1 MRYTDQLID
10 QAFADCKGS
19 CGGVRNDYFGL
30 LYLEHEYDV
39 PREDAK
45 VQNAFGGYDFGVD
58 GFHFDKVKRNL
69 YLFQFK
75 YSESHQ
81 QFKGS
86 FQRLIEDGM
95 QYVFGATGQDKK
107 ENQLL
112 QQIKSCLI
120 ENTAVIDRVLIH
132 FVFLGDPQSAEQSP
146 VLDKLREDLEN
157 KKHLVETALGRP
169 VPLVIEF
176 KSARTKK
183 IGGST
188 QVRKSYAYPIHLT
201 DHVAR
206 SGPTDESLHVGFVR
220 LVDLNAM
227 FADMGQR
234 FFERNI
240 RASLPA
246 ESSVNRSLERTFRN
260 VVLDQKTSPL
270 AFSFNHNGV
279 TMSAEVLKE
288 TDSGWRITEPRLLNG
303 AQTVTTFARFLK
315 ANETN
320 PKLKDNRGTLEAL
333 TVLCRVVTGATQ
345 DFVTSVTINN
355 NRQNWVK
362 PWNLH
367 ANDMIQLELEE
378 KFRGDL
384 NLYYE
389 RRENSFENLSDEDL
403 EEMGIVPG
411 RAIELFKLGR
421 TFLVVDGDLDKLN
434 RYPEVFEDD
443 KLYGQVF
450 SEARKK
456 VDSRKIVLCYKAERR
471 LKQFLRD
478 ILEMGQN
485 KYEFVR
491 KGRNLL
497 WALLCQG
504 MLNDAKLEQRAEQ
517 WGQSLSVESDFV
529 DWVSGIATTRC
540 RMILKNLVEDKHNAE
555 KVAEGNFNFLRN
567 NGTYKRAMECAH
579 TKFKWVERG
588 LK

>member
-1 MRYTDQLID
+1 MRITDQLID
-10 QAFADCKGS
+10 QAFADCRGT

-30 LYLEHEYDV
+30 LYLQHEYDV
-39 PREDAK
+39 PREEAFAQ
-45 VQNAFGGYDFGVD
+45 VAFGGNDYGID

-81 QFKGS
+81 QFKAS
-86 FQRLIEDGM
+86 FQRLIDAGM
-95 QYVFGATGQDKK
+95 KYVFDASGQDQQQ
-107 ENQLL
+107 NQLL
-112 QQIKSCLI
+112 QQIKSCLL
-120 ENTAVIDRVLIH
+120 ENTAVIDRVLIL

-146 VLDKLREDLEN
+146 VLGKLREDLEN

-176 KSARTKK
+176 RSARKPG
-183 IGGST
+183 IGGSPP
-188 QVRKSYAYPIHLT
+188 VRKSYAYPIHLT
-201 DHVAR
+201 NHISR
-206 SGPTDESLHVGFVR
+206 GGPADESLHVGFVR
-220 LVDLNAM
+220 LIDLHAM
-227 FADMGQR
+227 FVDMGQR

-246 ESSVNRSLERTFRN
+246 ESTVNRSLERSFRS
-260 VVLDQKTSPL
+260 VVLDQKDSPL
-270 AFSFNHNGV
+270 AFAFNHNGV
-279 TMSAEVLKE
+279 TLSAEALKE

-315 ANETN
+315 GNETN
-320 PKLKDNRGTLEAL
+320 PKLHERRETLEAI
-333 TVLCRVVTGATQ
+333 TVLCRVVTGASP
-345 DFVTSVTINN
+345 DFVTSVTIAN

-362 PWNLH
+362 PWNLR
-367 ANDMIQLELEE
+367 ANDMIQLELQE
-378 KFRGDL
+378 KFRDDL

-389 RRENSFENLSDEDL
+389 RQEKAFENLSDEDL

-456 VDSRKIVLCYKAERR
+456 ADSRKVVLCYKAERR

-485 KYEFVR
+485 KYEFVK

-504 MLNDAKLEQRAEQ
+504 MLNDPKLDQRAER
-517 WGQSLSVESDFV
+517 WGQTLSVESDFV
-529 DWVSGIATTRC
+529 EWVSGIATTRC
-540 RMILKNLVEDKHNAE
+540 RMILKDLVEDKQYAD
-555 KVAEGNFNFLRN
+555 KVAEGNFNFFRTN
-567 NGTYKRAMECAH
+567 ATYKRAMEFGYNR
-579 TKFKWVERG
+579 FKWVERG